1 MLLDKT
7 PDWQVRNSTKIF
19 DVLITARARHRG
31 EKKKCV
37 GEKRVYCQN
46 YPIANC
52 NKIVY
57 MQTVLK
63 WTQEVWVGENL
74 SAVDKTI
81 YVRKW
86 VFGVN
91 I

>member
-7 PDWQVRNSTKIF
+7 PNWQVWNSTKIF
-19 DVLITARARHRG
+19 DVLITARARQRG
-31 EKKKCV
+31 EKKKSV
-37 GEKRVYCQN
+37 LIGEKRVYCQN

-63 WTQEVWVGENL
+63 WTLEGIGGWKFKCCG
-74 SAVDKTI
+74 
-81 YVRKW
+81 
-86 VFGVN
+86 
-91 I
+91 